1 MDLNIYGC
9 VSGVDY
15 RRAIA
20 ISDRYP
26 TTAHIMQAYKNYP
39 TVYVYLFIFLCLLS
53 FNNLLYFYHFSPTQM
68 MMLRNIE
75 WGPDRKLIGELLSK
89 RIWSFFFDK
98 TYVDTDA
105 TVLTKK

>member
-1 MDLNIYGC
+1 MDLYKYGC
-9 VSGVDY
+9 VSGVDH

-26 TTAHIMQAYKNYP
+26 TTAHIMQAYKNCP
-39 TVYVYLFIFLCLLS
+39 TVYVYLLIFLFLLS
-53 FNNLLYFYHFSPTQM
+53 LNYFLYFDHFSPTQM

-75 WGPDRKLIGELLSK
+75 WGPDKKLIGELLSR